1 MLLYFSILQCLFV
14 PFLKYSLKH
23 ILNIYN
29 IIIIAFDRNFSR
41 TMASKSLFLYLRR
54 KFMVTI
60 KSNMMKQSL
69 ILFFLAMAGLLSTT
83 LHQASAQ
90 KTPVKGPEGELSYK
104 ITLPKK
110 FNPETDRCPMVI
122 LMHGI
127 FASKDLNP
135 MPALARALADAGIA
149 SIRFD
154 FDGHGGSK
162 GRRQDMTIE
171 KEIADAIAI
180 WDYVSRLPY
189 VEGIGLLGH
198 SQGGV
203 VASMTAGRM
212 ATDGKAPA
220 GIVLIAPG
228 SVVKDACQAGK
239 FFNARFDPADP
250 PEFVRCLVFM
260 KLGREYLL
268 TTQQLDIYGTAAAYQ
283 GPVLLLHGSR
293 DGTVPMWCSEKF
305 LEAYGTHATLQV
317 VEGENHTITRH
328 RKEVVTSTVGFFK
341 RVFGK

>member
-1 MLLYFSILQCLFV
+1 MVIRLI
-14 PFLKYSLKH
+14 SLCVSPK
-23 ILNIYN
+23 
-29 IIIIAFDRNFSR
+29 
-41 TMASKSLFLYLRR
+41 TCFLYLRR
-54 KFMVTI
+54 EFILTNKSKPMKKIRFCLFLILTGLFCLVAFGASERKAPI
-60 KSNMMKQSL
+60 KSP
-69 ILFFLAMAGLLSTT
+69 I
-83 LHQASAQ
+83 
-90 KTPVKGPEGELSYK
+90 KGPEGAIYYK
-104 ITLPKK
+104 ITLPKGFDPSK
-110 FNPETDRCPMVI
+110 DRCPMVI

-127 FASKDLNP
+127 FASQSIN
-135 MPALARALADAGIA
+135 AGIA

-154 FDGHGGSK
+154 FDGHGKSD
-162 GRRQDMTIE
+162 GRMQDMTIE
-171 KEIADAIAI
+171 KELADARAV

-189 VEGIGLLGH
+189 VDGIGLLGH

-203 VASMTAGRM
+203 VASMTAGRL
-212 ATDGKAPA
+212 AADGITPD
-220 GIVLIAPG
+220 GVVLIAPG

-305 LEAYGTHATLQV
+305 LEAYGNHATLQV
-317 VEGENHTITRH
+317 VEDENHTITRH
-328 RKEVVTSTVGFFK
+328 RKEVVASTVAFFK